1 MELKHS
7 INILLSRYTL
17 IFKTMI
23 YVLIVTAVA
32 VGVMV
37 SIMTPAMDP
46 LFQDIENAGI
56 ITTTTS
62 TLMQMFLQQVDYA
75 TGMVT
80 LSSCYETLMAI
91 INTYRNEML
100 VFYVLTSIVL
110 FVYRLLTS
118 MSSIPI
124 ASSINKYMSSS
135 VHTKFTNDIAENFW
149 ASIKYA
155 FFATIINQIL
165 NTALWLMTYYMIMAT
180 VKSWG
185 IFAFTVSIF
194 VLLLFLSFKYTLFI
208 TWVPGIV
215 VEKKNVLT
223 ALVDSIKSFPKYFK
237 YGFFSSIILYLFA
250 MAATVLLGL
259 ATFFLLV
266 PVIIVAVIVMLR
278 IIELVC
284 YYNVNKKRY
293 YIDHNNIVSP
303 REELF

>member
-7 INILLSRYTL
+7 FNILLSRYTL

-23 YVLIVTAVA
+23 YVLLVSAVC

-46 LFQDIENAGI
+46 LIQDIENAGLV
-56 ITTTTS
+56 TTTTS
-62 TLMQMFLQQVDYA
+62 TLMQMFLQQIDYA
-75 TGMVT
+75 TGMDT
-80 LSSCYETLMAI
+80 LSACYESLMAI
-91 INTYRNEML
+91 IGTYRNEML
-100 VFYVLTSIVL
+100 IFYILTSIVL

-118 MSSIPI
+118 MTSVPI
-124 ASSINKYMSSS
+124 ASSVNKYMSSS
-135 VHTKFTNDIAENFW
+135 VHTRFANDIAENFW

-165 NTALWLMTYYMIMAT
+165 NTALGFMTYYMIMAT
-180 VKSWG
+180 VRGWG

-215 VEKKNVLT
+215 VEKKKVLS

-250 MAATVLLGL
+250 MAATVLLGM
-259 ATFFLLV
+259 ATFFILV
-266 PVIIVAVIVMLR
+266 PVIVVAVIVMLR

-284 YYNVNKKRY
+284 YYKVNNKRY
-293 YIDHNNIVSP
+293 YIDHNNIISP
-303 REELF
+303 REELY